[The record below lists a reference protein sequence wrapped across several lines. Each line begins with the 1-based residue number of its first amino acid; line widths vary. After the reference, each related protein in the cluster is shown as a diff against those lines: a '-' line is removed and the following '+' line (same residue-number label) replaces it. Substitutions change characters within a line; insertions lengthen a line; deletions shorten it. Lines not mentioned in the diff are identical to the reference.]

1 MSRKKQVIFIMTDT
15 QRTDMLG
22 CYGNE
27 RMITPNLDR
36 LAREGIRYDKAYTT
50 QPVCQPAQSGN
61 FYGKLPTFLRGVVK
75 LYGIVGQCA
84 EYRTEAERRGNH
96 TALCGKW
103 HWTGEIIRAGQMRQR
118 LG

>member
-50 QPVCQPAQSGN
+50 QPVCQPARAADRKS
-61 FYGKLPTFLRGVVK
+61 VV
-75 LYGIVGQCA
+75 
-84 EYRTEAERRGNH
+84 
-96 TALCGKW
+96 
-103 HWTGEIIRAGQMRQR
+103 
-118 LG
+118 